1 MIYVASIIILG
12 AHAFT
17 LFTIAEWFN
26 GPISMQQAI
35 WFSIIVR
42 VLNVARYRKG
52 SLEAWPDAL
61 GQTGVGCAVVL
72 VVAFVI
78 KSLIF

>member
-1 MIYVASIIILG
+1 MHFVASAIILA

-17 LFTIAEWFN
+17 LFTIAAWFN

-35 WFSIIVR
+35 WFCVVVR
-42 VLNVARYRKG
+42 VLNVARYRKD
-52 SLEAWPDAL
+52 SLEAWPQAL
-61 GQTGVGCAVVL
+61 GETGVGCAIVL
-72 VVAFVI
+72 VVALVV